1 MKLYESFSDLAW
13 DQALLWGKRSKKKKG
28 GQSEEG
34 DKGAALSPSRPV
46 HRSAPF
52 ARRFFVVVSYRCFFS
67 VFVLVFALFPTTEPV
82 LRQTLFFPFQILIS
96 YLWINVLQ
104 MIAARKGNANVGV
117 SA

>member
-1 MKLYESFSDLAW
+1 MGEKV
-13 DQALLWGKRSKKKKG
+13 KKKKKKKG
-28 GQSEEG
+28 GEPEEG
-34 DKGAALSPSRPV
+34 DNGAALSPSRPV

-52 ARRFFVVVSYRCFFS
+52 ASRFFVLVSYRCFF

-82 LRQTLFFPFQILIS
+82 LRQTLFFPFQISIS

-104 MIAARKGNANVGV
+104 IITARKGNANVGV